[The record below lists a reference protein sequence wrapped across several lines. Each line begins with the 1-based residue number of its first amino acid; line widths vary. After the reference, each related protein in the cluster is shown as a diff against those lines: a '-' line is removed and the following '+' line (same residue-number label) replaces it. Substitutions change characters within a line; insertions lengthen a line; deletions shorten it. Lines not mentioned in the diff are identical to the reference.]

1 MGIVDEDIVKV
12 RSASDIV
19 AVISGHTQLKR
30 VGTRWSGLCPFHTE
44 KSPSFSVNSAEGLYY
59 CFGCRVSGDV
69 ITFVREMEHTD
80 FVGAVE
86 WLAAKAGI
94 VLRYTDRDEGAARSK
109 TRQLQELL
117 ERAVDWYHDRLMS
130 SPDAAAARRYLRSR
144 GFDADLVKEFR
155 IGWAPDNWDEL
166 SRSLKASRLDLVDSG
181 LAFVNKRDR
190 LQDFFRARV
199 LFPIFDVSG
208 KPVAFGGRKLPDT
221 EGPKYQN
228 SRENVLYN
236 KSRTLYALNWAKA
249 DIVTHGEAV
258 VCEGYTDV
266 VGFHRAGIARAVAT
280 CGTALT
286 EDHLR
291 TLSKFTKRIV
301 LAYDADEAG
310 QAAAERVY
318 EWERRL
324 ELEVAVL
331 SLPAGTDPD
340 ELARSA
346 PEQLVAAVSE
356 AKPFLGFRVDRVLRA
371 ADVSTP
377 EGRARAAGRA
387 LEVIAEHP
395 DPLVRD
401 QYLMSVADVCRMDP
415 SQLRQEAAVR
425 PRRPP
430 EQGRPVGQSRTA
442 RQNGSGGQNGSTE
455 SGTGSGER
463 YPGDHGQGGDD
474 GDPGPGGFGSVAAPV
489 RPPRDG
495 TETEALRLVLGLGAD
510 APAEIAPF
518 LFREGAPRR
527 ALEALLAE
535 RSLHAAMETVD
546 PAAAELLARIVV
558 EEATADPGDVV
569 QRLVEAAATRALA
582 ALDADARLSDDP
594 LSFAPLMGW
603 LKLNLDALRGDEPS
617 MEAVEQL
624 LAWLEQEAGEVS

>member
-12 RSASDIV
+12 RAASDIV
-19 AVISGHTQLKR
+19 GVISGHTQLKR

-117 ERAVDWYHDRLMS
+117 ERAVDWYHDRLKA

-144 GFDADLVKEFR
+144 GFDAGLVNEFR

-221 EGPKYQN
+221 DGPKYQN

-249 DIVTHGEAV
+249 DIVTQGEAV

-266 VGFHRAGIARAVAT
+266 VGFHRAGIPRAVAT

-324 ELEVAVL
+324 ELEVAVM
-331 SLPAGTDPD
+331 SLPTGTDPD

-346 PEQLVAAVSE
+346 PEQLVAAVAE

-387 LEVIAEHP
+387 LDVIAEHP

-401 QYLMSVADVCRMDP
+401 QYLMSVADVCRVDP
-415 SQLRQEAAVR
+415 AQLRQQATNR

-430 EQGRPVGQSRTA
+430 EKSSNDRSSSRREPVAPSDGQWS
-442 RQNGSGGQNGSTE
+442 
-455 SGTGSGER
+455 
-463 YPGDHGQGGDD
+463 DD
-474 GDPGPGGFGSVAAPV
+474 GDPGPGGAGSVAAPV

-495 TETEALRLVLGLGAD
+495 TETEALRLVLSMGSE
-510 APAEIAPF
+510 APPEISPI
-518 LFREGAPRR
+518 LFREGAARR
-527 ALEALLAE
+527 ALEALIRE
-535 RSLHAAMETVD
+535 PSLHEAMETAD
-546 PAAAELLARIVV
+546 PAAAELLARLVV
-558 EEATADPGDVV
+558 EEATAEPGDVV
-569 QRLVEAAATRALA
+569 QRLIEATATRALA
-582 ALDADARLSDDP
+582 ALDQDARQSDDP